1 MSVCVFLNVDN
12 MMLCCKFAPDVFLTS
27 TPSSTR
33 IRKANM
39 QRKRSVFRNACRRV
53 NRELVDYWTAVAREL
68 TANFLAH
75 WASVSFIFMFQAFCS
90 RLLRSSF
97 TIHSSLIQTTVL
109 LWSRQTSLI
118 KLTKLISYK
127 NFIYFGPSG
136 SPYPQ
141 RVAMSRWGAQNLKS
155 NIEKHPTR
163 RSLSVVLRN

>member
-12 MMLCCKFAPDVFLTS
+12 MILCCKFAADVFLIS

-33 IRKANM
+33 LRKANM

-75 WASVSFIFMFQAFCS
+75 WDFFTT
-90 RLLRSSF
+90 SF
-97 TIHSSLIQTTVL
+97 TINSSLIQTTVL
-109 LWSRQTSLI
+109 LWSRQTSHI
-118 KLTKLISYK
+118 KLTRLISYK
-127 NFIYFGPSG
+127 NFIYFIYFGPSG

>member
-12 MMLCCKFAPDVFLTS
+12 MILCCKFAADVFLIS

-33 IRKANM
+33 LRKANM

-75 WASVSFIFMFQAFCS
+75 WDFFTT
-90 RLLRSSF
+90 SF
-97 TIHSSLIQTTVL
+97 TINSSLIQTTVL

-141 RVAMSRWGAQNLKS
+141 RVAMSRWGAQDLKS

>member
-12 MMLCCKFAPDVFLTS
+12 MILCCKFAADVFLIS

-33 IRKANM
+33 LRKANM

-75 WASVSFIFMFQAFCS
+75 WDFFTT
-90 RLLRSSF
+90 SF
-97 TIHSSLIQTTVL
+97 TINSSLIQTTVL

-141 RVAMSRWGAQNLKS
+141 RVAMSRWGAQDLKS
-155 NIEKHPTR
+155 NIEKHPTLKCQTLTVC
-163 RSLSVVLRN
+163 SII

>member
-12 MMLCCKFAPDVFLTS
+12 MILCCKFAADVFLIS

-33 IRKANM
+33 LRKANM

-53 NRELVDYWTAVAREL
+53 NRELVDYWTAVACEL

-75 WASVSFIFMFQAFCS
+75 WDFFTT
-90 RLLRSSF
+90 SF
-97 TIHSSLIQTTVL
+97 TINSSLIQTTVL

-155 NIEKHPTR
+155 NIEKHPTLKCWTLTVC
-163 RSLSVVLRN
+163 SIT